1 MWQTL
6 MTRHD
11 QFVTAL
17 WQHIQLTVA
26 ALVIAALI
34 AIPLAIWA
42 ENHRRYAEWL
52 LQLTGLF
59 QTLPSLAVLGLL
71 IPVVGIGTP
80 AALIAL
86 VIYALLPIFQNTY
99 LGLTEVDQGVLDGGR
114 ALGLSRR
121 QVLRR
126 IQLPL
131 AQPSIMAGL
140 RTAVVLIIGTATLA
154 ALIGAGGLGDFILL
168 GINRN
173 NTDLILIGAF
183 ASAALALIG
192 SFGVQWLAKIQH
204 TWRRI
209 VLISLSVLFIGGSV
223 APLLPQKQAPQTITI
238 AGKLGSEP
246 EILIH
251 MYAALIK
258 QSQPETRVVLKPNFG
273 VTTFLYE
280 ALTSKKIDLYPEFTG
295 TITATLA
302 KPPVTL
308 PVGADA
314 QTTYLAAKKVAQ
326 AQQLTMTQPMQ
337 FNDTYGIAVPQNLA
351 KQYHLTTIGDLQHLP
366 HAKAGMTAE
375 FLDRPDGMPAIEQT
389 YGLNVPKV
397 SLDPALRYQA
407 VREQQVSVVD
417 AYTTDSQI
425 KQYHLK
431 VLADD
436 RHVFPVY
443 QGVGLMRSDF
453 AKNHPEIV
461 RAVNQL
467 AGHITNEEMQAMNYA
482 VNVDHQS
489 AEQVARNYLKAHKLL
504 K

>member
-121 QVLRR
+121 QILRR

-173 NTDLILIGAF
+173 NTNLILIGAF

-192 SFGVQWLAKIQH
+192 SFGVQWLAKLQH

-258 QSQPETRVVLKPNFG
+258 QSQPETRVILKPNFG

>member
-1 MWQTL
+1 M
-6 MTRHD
+6 
-11 QFVTAL
+11 
-17 WQHIQLTVA
+17 
-26 ALVIAALI
+26 
-34 AIPLAIWA
+34 
-42 ENHRRYAEWL
+42 
-52 LQLTGLF
+52 
-59 QTLPSLAVLGLL
+59 
-71 IPVVGIGTP
+71 
-80 AALIAL
+80 
-86 VIYALLPIFQNTY
+86 
-99 LGLTEVDQGVLDGGR
+99 
-114 ALGLSRR
+114 
-121 QVLRR
+121 
-126 IQLPL
+126 
-131 AQPSIMAGL
+131 
-140 RTAVVLIIGTATLA
+140 
-154 ALIGAGGLGDFILL
+154 
-168 GINRN
+168 
-173 NTDLILIGAF
+173 
-183 ASAALALIG
+183 
-192 SFGVQWLAKIQH
+192 
-204 TWRRI
+204 
-209 VLISLSVLFIGGSV
+209 
-223 APLLPQKQAPQTITI
+223 
-238 AGKLGSEP
+238 
-246 EILIH
+246 
-251 MYAALIK
+251 
-258 QSQPETRVVLKPNFG
+258 
-273 VTTFLYE
+273 
-280 ALTSKKIDLYPEFTG
+280 
-295 TITATLA
+295 
-302 KPPVTL
+302 TL

-314 QTTYLAAKKVAQ
+314 KTTYLAAKKVAQ
-326 AQQLTMTQPMQ
+326 AQQLTITQPMQ
-337 FNDTYGIAVPQNLA
+337 FNDTYGIAVPQDLA

>member
-11 QFVTAL
+11 QFVAAL

-99 LGLTEVDQGVLDGGR
+99 LGLTGVEQDVRDGGR
-114 ALGLSRR
+114 ALGFSRR

-131 AQPSIMAGL
+131 AQPSILAGL
-140 RTAVVLIIGTATLA
+140 RTAIVLIIGTATLA

-173 NTDLILIGAF
+173 NTDLILIGAI
-183 ASAALALIG
+183 ASAALALVG
-192 SFGVQWLAKIQH
+192 SFGVQWLAKLQR
-204 TWRRI
+204 TWRRV
-209 VLISLSVLFIGGSV
+209 VLVSLSVLFIGGSML
-223 APLLPQKQAPQTITI
+223 PLLPQKQAPQTVTI

-258 QSQPETRVVLKPNFG
+258 QAQPETRVVLKPNFG

-280 ALTSKKIDLYPEFTG
+280 ALTNHKIDLYPEFTG
-295 TITATLA
+295 TITSTLA

-326 AQQLTMTQPMQ
+326 AQHLVMTKPMQ
-337 FNDTYGIAVPQNLA
+337 FNDTYGIAVPQSLA
-351 KQYHLTTIGDLQHLP
+351 KQYQLHTIGDLQRLP

-375 FLDRPDGMPAIEQT
+375 FLDRPDGMPAIERT
-389 YGLNVPKV
+389 YGLNLPKV

-407 VREQQVSVVD
+407 VRAQQVSVVD
-417 AYTTDSQI
+417 AYTTDSQL
-425 KQYHLK
+425 KQYHLQ
-431 VLADD
+431 VLADN

-443 QGVGLMRSDF
+443 QGVGLMRADF
-453 AKNHPEIV
+453 AQTHPKIV
-461 RAVNQL
+461 QALNEL
-467 AGHITNEEMQAMNYA
+467 AGHITNEEMQTMNYA
-482 VNVDHQS
+482 VNVKHQS
-489 AEQVARNYLKAHKLL
+489 AEQVAVNYLKAHKLL

>member
-71 IPVVGIGTP
+71 IPVVGIGAP

-99 LGLTEVDQGVLDGGR
+99 LGLTAVDQDVRDGGR

-140 RTAVVLIIGTATLA
+140 RTAIVLIIGTATLA

-183 ASAALALIG
+183 ASAALALVG
-192 SFGVQWLAKIQH
+192 SFGVRWLAKLQQ
-204 TWRRI
+204 TWRRV
-209 VLISLSVLFIGGSV
+209 VLVGLSVLFIGGSV

-258 QSQPETRVVLKPNFG
+258 QAQPETRVILKPNFG

-314 QTTYLAAKKVAQ
+314 KTTYLAAKKVAQ
-326 AQQLTMTQPMQ
+326 AQQLTITQPMQ
-337 FNDTYGIAVPQNLA
+337 FNDTYGIAVPQDLA

-366 HAKAGMTAE
+366 HVKAGMTAE

-389 YGLNVPKV
+389 YGLNLPKV

-417 AYTTDSQI
+417 AYTTDSQL

-453 AKNHPEIV
+453 AKTHPEIV

-467 AGHITNEEMQAMNYA
+467 AGHITNEEMQTMNYA
-482 VNVDHQS
+482 VNVNHQS
-489 AEQVARNYLKAHKLL
+489 AEQVAINYLKAHKLL